1 MRGAGRTACASGF
14 AAGVAIARGTAGR
27 TIGVTRAAGCTT
39 GVTGVPDVP
48 GSTGDTATPAVA
60 TEVGAGATASG
71 GGVGCATR
79 MGAAIRMGS
88 RMPMIGRMGG
98 PGGGGGGG
106 VGENVVTPWARG
118 IEAILTPRIRDAIG
132 LGR

>member
-1 MRGAGRTACASGF
+1 MPVMMRRVPRTPRIRESGGGSLIPQTIMGD
-14 AAGVAIARGTAGR
+14 ATAG
-27 TIGVTRAAGCTT
+27 
-39 GVTGVPDVP
+39 
-48 GSTGDTATPAVA
+48 
-60 TEVGAGATASG
+60 G

-106 VGENVVTPWARG
+106 GVGENVVTPWARG

-132 LGR
+132 LGRHSCSCCCVARNAPFLIAQNAPRRKLT